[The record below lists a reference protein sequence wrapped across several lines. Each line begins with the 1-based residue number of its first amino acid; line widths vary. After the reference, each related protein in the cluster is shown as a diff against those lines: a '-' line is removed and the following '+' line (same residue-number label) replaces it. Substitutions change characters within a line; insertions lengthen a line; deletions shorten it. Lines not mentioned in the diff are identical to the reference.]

1 MSERYNFQKIEKKW
15 QTFWEENDV
24 FHTEED
30 MSKEKYYVLEMFPY
44 PSGKLHMGHVR
55 NYSIGDV
62 TARYM
67 RMKGLNVL
75 HPMGW
80 DSFGLPAEN
89 AAIKNGIL
97 PDKWTRENIVEM
109 KEQLKS
115 LGLSYDWEREIATC
129 HKDYYKWMQWLFI
142 KFFNKGLAYKKK
154 NPVNWCPSCQTV
166 LANEQVVNGVCERC
180 KTPVGKKN
188 LSQWYLRI
196 TDYAE
201 RLLDDLEKLEGWP
214 EKVKL
219 MQKNWIGKS
228 IGAEVEF
235 EIEGFNK
242 KLEIFTTRPDTIFGT
257 TCMILAPEHPYVKEL
272 ISDDCKVEVDAFM
285 EKLQYLSD
293 IDRNSTTLE
302 KEGCFLGR
310 YAVNPL
316 TGDKLPIYIAN
327 YVLMDYGTGAIM
339 VVPAHDQRD
348 FDFCK
353 KYDINIVPVIDP
365 EDPAID
371 VNDLKEAFAAEGKL
385 INSGEFDGLDNKDA
399 IIKIVDH
406 IEKLGIGKKSVNYR
420 LRDWLI
426 SRQRYWGS
434 PIPMIYC
441 EDCGWVPEKE
451 ENLPVLLPEDVEF
464 TGKGESPLATSKNF
478 QNTVCPKCGKAAKRE
493 LDTMDTFVDSSWYFL
508 RYADAKNE
516 NAPFDK
522 KKADYWM
529 AVDQYIGGGEHAIL
543 HLLDSRVFTK
553 VLYDMAMVNVEEPFL
568 KLLTQGM
575 VLKDGSKMS
584 KSVGNIVSP
593 QEIIKKYGSDTARMF
608 ILFAAPPDRD
618 LDWSDSGVEG
628 SYRFLNRVW
637 RIVTDIIES
646 GSMGKSYTVSS
657 DAGKALYYQLNK
669 SVKKVT
675 DDLGE
680 DRMSFNTAISS
691 IMELVN
697 EMYRYKDTSDAD
709 YALLAA
715 ATEKL
720 VLLISPF
727 APHISEEMWS
737 LMGKTNSVYFERWPE
752 FDAEALVLDTV
763 EIVVQINGKVRM
775 KADVENGLSREELEA
790 FMLADEK
797 VKALISG
804 KEVVKVIAVPGKL
817 INIVVK

>member
-109 KEQLKS
+109 KEQFNS

-529 AVDQYIGGGEHAIL
+529 AVDQYIGGVEHAIL
-543 HLLDSRVFTK
+543 HLLYSRFFTK
-553 VLYDMAMVNVEEPFL
+553 VLYDMDMVNVEEPFL

-715 ATEKL
+715 AAEKL

>member
-272 ISDDCKVEVDAFM
+272 ISDDCKVKVDAFM

-529 AVDQYIGGGEHAIL
+529 AVDQYIGGVEHAIL
-543 HLLDSRVFTK
+543 HLLYSRFFTK
-553 VLYDMAMVNVEEPFL
+553 VLYDMDMVNVEEPFL

-709 YALLAA
+709 YALLASA
-715 ATEKL
+715 AEKL

-775 KADVENGLSREELEA
+775 KADVENGLSREKLEA

>member
-1 MSERYNFQKIEKKW
+1 
-15 QTFWEENDV
+15 
-24 FHTEED
+24 
-30 MSKEKYYVLEMFPY
+30 
-44 PSGKLHMGHVR
+44 
-55 NYSIGDV
+55 
-62 TARYM
+62 
-67 RMKGLNVL
+67 
-75 HPMGW
+75 
-80 DSFGLPAEN
+80 
-89 AAIKNGIL
+89 
-97 PDKWTRENIVEM
+97 
-109 KEQLKS
+109 
-115 LGLSYDWEREIATC
+115 
-129 HKDYYKWMQWLFI
+129 
-142 KFFNKGLAYKKK
+142 
-154 NPVNWCPSCQTV
+154 
-166 LANEQVVNGVCERC
+166 
-180 KTPVGKKN
+180 
-188 LSQWYLRI
+188 
-196 TDYAE
+196 
-201 RLLDDLEKLEGWP
+201 
-214 EKVKL
+214 
-219 MQKNWIGKS
+219 
-228 IGAEVEF
+228 
-235 EIEGFNK
+235 
-242 KLEIFTTRPDTIFGT
+242 
-257 TCMILAPEHPYVKEL
+257 
-272 ISDDCKVEVDAFM
+272 
-285 EKLQYLSD
+285 
-293 IDRNSTTLE
+293 
-302 KEGCFLGR
+302 
-310 YAVNPL
+310 
-316 TGDKLPIYIAN
+316 
-327 YVLMDYGTGAIM
+327 
-339 VVPAHDQRD
+339 
-348 FDFCK
+348 
-353 KYDINIVPVIDP
+353 
-365 EDPAID
+365 
-371 VNDLKEAFAAEGKL
+371 
-385 INSGEFDGLDNKDA
+385 
-399 IIKIVDH
+399 
-406 IEKLGIGKKSVNYR
+406 
-420 LRDWLI
+420 
-426 SRQRYWGS
+426 
-434 PIPMIYC
+434 
-441 EDCGWVPEKE
+441 
-451 ENLPVLLPEDVEF
+451 
-464 TGKGESPLATSKNF
+464 
-478 QNTVCPKCGKAAKRE
+478 
-493 LDTMDTFVDSSWYFL
+493 MDTFVDSSWYFL

-529 AVDQYIGGGEHAIL
+529 AVDQYIGGVEHAIL
-543 HLLDSRVFTK
+543 HLLYSRFFTK
-553 VLYDMAMVNVEEPFL
+553 VLYDMDMVNVEEPFL

-715 ATEKL
+715 AAEKL

>member
-1 MSERYNFQKIEKKW
+1 M
-15 QTFWEENDV
+15 
-24 FHTEED
+24 
-30 MSKEKYYVLEMFPY
+30 
-44 PSGKLHMGHVR
+44 
-55 NYSIGDV
+55 
-62 TARYM
+62 
-67 RMKGLNVL
+67 
-75 HPMGW
+75 
-80 DSFGLPAEN
+80 
-89 AAIKNGIL
+89 
-97 PDKWTRENIVEM
+97 
-109 KEQLKS
+109 
-115 LGLSYDWEREIATC
+115 
-129 HKDYYKWMQWLFI
+129 
-142 KFFNKGLAYKKK
+142 
-154 NPVNWCPSCQTV
+154 
-166 LANEQVVNGVCERC
+166 
-180 KTPVGKKN
+180 
-188 LSQWYLRI
+188 
-196 TDYAE
+196 
-201 RLLDDLEKLEGWP
+201 
-214 EKVKL
+214 
-219 MQKNWIGKS
+219 
-228 IGAEVEF
+228 
-235 EIEGFNK
+235 
-242 KLEIFTTRPDTIFGT
+242 
-257 TCMILAPEHPYVKEL
+257 KEL

-529 AVDQYIGGGEHAIL
+529 AVDQYIGGVEHAIL
-543 HLLDSRVFTK
+543 HLLYSRFFTK
-553 VLYDMAMVNVEEPFL
+553 VLYDMDMVNVEEPFL

-593 QEIIKKYGSDTARMF
+593 QEIIEKYGSDTARMF

-657 DAGKALYYQLNK
+657 DADKALYYQLNK

-691 IMELVN
+691 IIVIKIHRMQITHFLQ
-697 EMYRYKDTSDAD
+697 
-709 YALLAA
+709 LLR
-715 ATEKL
+715 K
-720 VLLISPF
+720 SSF
-727 APHISEEMWS
+727 
-737 LMGKTNSVYFERWPE
+737 F
-752 FDAEALVLDTV
+752 
-763 EIVVQINGKVRM
+763 
-775 KADVENGLSREELEA
+775 
-790 FMLADEK
+790 
-797 VKALISG
+797 
-804 KEVVKVIAVPGKL
+804 
-817 INIVVK
+817 

>member
-1 MSERYNFQKIEKKW
+1 
-15 QTFWEENDV
+15 
-24 FHTEED
+24 
-30 MSKEKYYVLEMFPY
+30 
-44 PSGKLHMGHVR
+44 
-55 NYSIGDV
+55 
-62 TARYM
+62 
-67 RMKGLNVL
+67 
-75 HPMGW
+75 
-80 DSFGLPAEN
+80 
-89 AAIKNGIL
+89 
-97 PDKWTRENIVEM
+97 
-109 KEQLKS
+109 
-115 LGLSYDWEREIATC
+115 
-129 HKDYYKWMQWLFI
+129 
-142 KFFNKGLAYKKK
+142 
-154 NPVNWCPSCQTV
+154 
-166 LANEQVVNGVCERC
+166 
-180 KTPVGKKN
+180 
-188 LSQWYLRI
+188 
-196 TDYAE
+196 
-201 RLLDDLEKLEGWP
+201 
-214 EKVKL
+214 
-219 MQKNWIGKS
+219 
-228 IGAEVEF
+228 
-235 EIEGFNK
+235 
-242 KLEIFTTRPDTIFGT
+242 
-257 TCMILAPEHPYVKEL
+257 
-272 ISDDCKVEVDAFM
+272 
-285 EKLQYLSD
+285 
-293 IDRNSTTLE
+293 
-302 KEGCFLGR
+302 
-310 YAVNPL
+310 
-316 TGDKLPIYIAN
+316 
-327 YVLMDYGTGAIM
+327 
-339 VVPAHDQRD
+339 
-348 FDFCK
+348 
-353 KYDINIVPVIDP
+353 
-365 EDPAID
+365 
-371 VNDLKEAFAAEGKL
+371 
-385 INSGEFDGLDNKDA
+385 
-399 IIKIVDH
+399 
-406 IEKLGIGKKSVNYR
+406 
-420 LRDWLI
+420 
-426 SRQRYWGS
+426 
-434 PIPMIYC
+434 
-441 EDCGWVPEKE
+441 
-451 ENLPVLLPEDVEF
+451 
-464 TGKGESPLATSKNF
+464 
-478 QNTVCPKCGKAAKRE
+478 
-493 LDTMDTFVDSSWYFL
+493 
-508 RYADAKNE
+508 
-516 NAPFDK
+516 
-522 KKADYWM
+522 M
-529 AVDQYIGGGEHAIL
+529 AVDQYIGGVEHAIL
-543 HLLDSRVFTK
+543 HLLYSRFFTK
-553 VLYDMAMVNVEEPFL
+553 VLYDMDMVNVEEPFL

-715 ATEKL
+715 AAEKL